1 MFYSHTILARK
12 SPLGTVWIAAHLERK
27 IKKPQIDGI
36 DIPSYA
42 ESIMFP
48 EVPIALRLS
57 GHLLLGLVRIYSWK
71 VNYLFQDCNRMV
83 TTIKTTFAVEID
95 LPVEVEP
102 APFDSITLPPTLN
115 LDDLN
120 LDDVISKIN
129 TPDNH
134 QKTLDQITLA
144 GGGEYVMIDLDK
156 DDRIEPPSCGQSPY
170 MAPETFDS
178 GTFARFDDGFGA
190 NNTLSG
196 EIPVDPPPGNV
207 PENRNIENPSDG
219 AQDTPEMMREAPR
232 EGPEHF
238 TDSVFGND
246 DPMVVDQ
253 DSSPFVQNKVITPTS
268 MDGTSSTGQQLA
280 GIHVPL
286 QTPNTSDHI
295 DDARPLNSDNQL
307 PELRL
312 EPSPPPPQAQD
323 NKRKREMVFDYE
335 IKLASEYMKEQIDGE
350 YNVLLLCKRRKVP
363 QTALDMWK
371 FSRIS
376 RKGNNFLLDP
386 LVQGMSTYLHLT
398 YDRNFP
404 RVNDPDAEP
413 ASTEP
418 MADYGCSQ
426 DAPSE
431 IQLTPKSHGNENTV
445 PEGDLTPKSPG
456 NSDAQPE
463 PRPIPKLPEGA
474 DAPRDEDMLPEFPR
488 FSPVNMPSPMREDDS
503 PFKTVCRTPH
513 SGLGGTG
520 VTEMPQSARTNL
532 LPGQSTPYSDHMA
545 SLFPVN
551 DDYDDQP
558 EIPGL
563 ISTPDGI
570 SSAATG
576 TTGLGSMSARTRAV
590 ALFFKDHV
598 PSTPS
603 DEQSGK
609 LSLSRILEGKVR
621 KQAARMFFETM
632 VLKSYDYIDVQ
643 QEEAYGDIEISVR
656 PSLAEAKLT

>member
-27 IKKPQIDGI
+27 IKKPQIEGI
-36 DIPSYA
+36 DIPTSA

-83 TTIKTTFAVEID
+83 TTIKTTFSVEID

-102 APFDSITLPPTLN
+102 APFESITLPPTLN

-120 LDDVISKIN
+120 LDDVISQIN

-134 QKTLDQITLA
+134 QKTLDQITLEE
-144 GGGEYVMIDLDK
+144 GEYLMVDLDE
-156 DDRIEPPSCGQSPY
+156 DDRIEPPSRSLSPY
-170 MAPETFDS
+170 MVPETFES
-178 GTFARFDDGFGA
+178 GTFPRFDDGFGA
-190 NNTLSG
+190 NNTLSD
-196 EIPVDPPPGNV
+196 EIPVDPPPGNM
-207 PENRNIENPSDG
+207 PENPNIENPSDG
-219 AQDTPEMMREAPR
+219 AQDTPEIMREAPQ

-238 TDSVFGND
+238 IDSVFGND

-253 DSSPFVQNKVITPTS
+253 DPSPFVQNKVTPAS
-268 MDGTSSTGQQLA
+268 MDGTSSAGQKLA

-286 QTPNTSDHI
+286 QTPNTYDPI

-312 EPSPPPPQAQD
+312 EPSPPLPQAQD

-335 IKLASEYMKEQIDGE
+335 IKLDSEYMKEQIDGK
-350 YNVLLLCKRRKVP
+350 YNLECKRRKVP

-371 FSRIS
+371 FSRTS
-376 RKGNNFLLDP
+376 RKGISFLLDP
-386 LVQGMSTYLHLT
+386 LVQGMCTYLHQT
-398 YDRNFP
+398 YDMNFP
-404 RVNDPDAEP
+404 RVSDPDAEP

-418 MADYGCSQ
+418 MADYGGSQ

-431 IQLTPKSHGNENTV
+431 IQLTPKSHGNEDTV

-463 PRPIPKLPEGA
+463 PGPTPKLPEEA
-474 DAPRDEDMLPEFPR
+474 DAARDEDILPEFPR
-488 FSPVNMPSPMREDDS
+488 FSPVDMPSPMREDDT
-503 PFKTVCRTPH
+503 PFKTVRRTPH

-520 VTEMPQSARTNL
+520 VSEMLQSVRTYS
-532 LPGQSTPYSDHMA
+532 LPGQST
-545 SLFPVN
+545 
-551 DDYDDQP
+551 
-558 EIPGL
+558 
-563 ISTPDGI
+563 
-570 SSAATG
+570 G
-576 TTGLGSMSARTRAV
+576 TTGSGSMSARTRAV
-590 ALFFKDHV
+590 ALFFKDHA
-598 PSTPS
+598 PSTRS
-603 DEQSGK
+603 DEQPGK
-609 LSLSRILEGKVR
+609 LSLSRILEGKVK

-632 VLKSYDYIDVQ
+632 VLKSYDYIDVK
-643 QEEAYGDIEISVR
+643 QEEPYGDIEISVR
-656 PSLAEAKLT
+656 PSLVEAKL